1 MWENICHSLSLIQT
15 LVFLLFVPA
24 PRYTGLCRSKD
35 DPSLFGKRPSVT
47 RIPSTRRW
55 KVLFSTL
62 NWTCAHANKLS
73 HPQNITSPSLWHDCD
88 MTHRYEKI
96 ITAFFPLHI
105 KSYVLIVYAEKKDQD
120 SHYWCFKLLNS
131 AFLTRRV
138 ICLVEI
144 HALCKFYKF
153 VHMKPDRNRNKFRFI
168 LKLCVK

>member
-73 HPQNITSPSLWHDCD
+73 HPQNITSPSLWYDCD
-88 MTHRYEKI
+88 MTHRYEKR

-105 KSYVLIVYAEKKDQD
+105 KSYVLIVYDKSDLEISCSCCFPFMLQQTFKNQF
-120 SHYWCFKLLNS
+120 HY
-131 AFLTRRV
+131 V
-138 ICLVEI
+138 IAHYVI
-144 HALCKFYKF
+144 IFFNVFYIF
-153 VHMKPDRNRNKFRFI
+153 CI
-168 LKLCVK
+168 YISC